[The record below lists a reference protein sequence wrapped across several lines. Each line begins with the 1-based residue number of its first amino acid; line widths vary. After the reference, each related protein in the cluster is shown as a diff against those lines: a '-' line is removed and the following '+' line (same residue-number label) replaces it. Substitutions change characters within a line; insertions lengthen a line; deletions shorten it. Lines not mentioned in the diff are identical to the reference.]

1 MVAVADALVTYLSSS
16 YLAHTVTEVVQEE
29 ATENYD
35 EQAQQQRQQM
45 LPMPMLD
52 LPFPLKHLVVVGA
65 GEDDRSAVPHHHCL
79 DPSFSVL
86 TETTQHLA
94 YYYYY
99 YYYY

>member
-1 MVAVADALVTYLSSS
+1 MVAIADVLVTYLLSS

-29 ATENYD
+29 EIENYN
-35 EQAQQQRQQM
+35 ERAQQQHQQM
-45 LPMPMLD
+45 LLMPMLD
-52 LPFPLKHLVVVGA
+52 LPFPLEHLVVVGAGA

-99 YYYY
+99 YY

>member
-16 YLAHTVTEVVQEE
+16 YLAHTVTEVVQEK
-29 ATENYD
+29 
-35 EQAQQQRQQM
+35 QM
-45 LPMPMLD
+45 LLMPMLD
-52 LPFPLKHLVVVGA
+52 LPFPLEHLAGA
-65 GEDDRSAVPHHHCL
+65 GEDDRSAVLHYHCL

>member
-1 MVAVADALVTYLSSS
+1 MVAIADVLVTYLSSS

-29 ATENYD
+29 EIENYD
-35 EQAQQQRQQM
+35 KQAQQQRQQM

-52 LPFPLKHLVVVGA
+52 LPFPLEHLAGA
-65 GEDDRSAVPHHHCL
+65 GEDDRSAVLHYHCL

-99 YYYY
+99 YY